1 MLNFSGVPGKPIHN
15 VFKGADENVLKD
27 CQLYRTNM
35 GVF

>member
-1 MLNFSGVPGKPIHN
+1 MLNFSGVPGKPIH